1 MYLLLFRCHNLN
13 YKFWPDII
21 LINEKLYNNILVY
34 NISYE
39 TLIEAKP
46 MRIRFDKIEGFR
58 VYDGTRYLD
67 IIFGPEKIWCY
78 LQ

>member
-1 MYLLLFRCHNLN
+1 M
-13 YKFWPDII
+13 
-21 LINEKLYNNILVY
+21 VY

-39 TLIEAKP
+39 TLIEAKS

-67 IIFGPEKIWCY
+67 ILFGPEKHDAICNRIRY
-78 LQ
+78 LIGVKIGITYV